1 MGSFVQDLR
10 YALRSLRKQPGF
22 TAIAV
27 ACLALGI
34 GANTAIF
41 SVVRTVL
48 LGSLPYRE
56 PARLVRIY
64 ETFTAQ
70 GKSGLLGSVSVPN
83 LTDFRAQSTSFD
95 GLAAYN
101 GVFMNLVDR
110 DQPERL
116 RVNEVTANAFAL
128 LGTPPLAGRVFR
140 ADEDAPGSADVVVIS
155 EGFWRRR
162 FGSRPEI
169 INTTVRLDSTTF
181 TVVGVMPGSF
191 DLPVSAVHT
200 DAWTLFRPERN
211 GDAKNRGAHFLQ
223 VFGRLRPGVDAARAD
238 ADLKTA
244 VARIATVE
252 PGEMEG
258 RSATTKSMEEV
269 LVGSVRPALLLLLG
283 AVGLVLL
290 IACANVA
297 NLLLARASG
306 RRREVAIRTALGAD
320 PRRIVRQFLT
330 ESILLSAAGGV
341 LGLAVAF
348 GSLRVILSFAATSLP
363 RAEAVGLDPLVLA
376 FTAAV
381 SIVTGIAFGL
391 VPALQASRADLRQ
404 DLSDSSGKTSISG
417 VRHRGLK
424 ALVVAEIALSMV
436 LLTGAGLLVRSFGT
450 LVKTDPGLQAHN
462 VLTFKTRLATS
473 TELDSTLYVRF
484 AGPVLEKLRALP
496 GVRAAGTT
504 SLLPVQS
511 WGTNGNMSIV
521 GRPVETDQSKRPY
534 AEFRTVSSGY
544 FAALGIPMR
553 AGREF
558 NDHDVPGALPPI
570 IVNQEFARRYFP
582 GEDPLGKQIN
592 AWSSTP
598 YTIVG
603 VAGDVRQAGLDQ
615 DPRSEVY
622 VNAAF
627 NPTRLTNITFVVST
641 AFDPARLVPS
651 VRDAVAAVSP
661 GQPLYGV
668 ETMESVIGSSL
679 RRRELT
685 LVLLAVLAALAV
697 ALAGAGIYGVMSYLV
712 TQRTRELGI
721 RMALGASARGVTT
734 MVLSDAMK
742 LAGAGVAIGLV
753 AALALSGVMQ
763 SLLFGIG
770 ARDPITLL
778 ASSVLLPAIAVGSSL
793 VPALRAARA
802 DPLTA
807 IRAE

>member
-1 MGSFVQDLR
+1 MGSFVQDVR
-10 YALRSLRKQPGF
+10 YAVRSLRKQPGF
-22 TAIAV
+22 TMIAV
-27 ACLALGI
+27 VCLALGI

-56 PARLVRIY
+56 PNRLVRIY

-83 LTDFRAQSTSFD
+83 LADFRAQLTSFE
-95 GLAAYN
+95 GIGAYN
-101 GVFMNLVDR
+101 GMNMNLVDR

-128 LGTPPLAGRVFR
+128 LGAQPLAGRVFR
-140 ADEDAPGSADVVVIS
+140 PDEDTPGAADVVVIS
-155 EGFWRRR
+155 EGLWRRR

-169 INTTVRLDSTTF
+169 INSAVRLDSTTF
-181 TVVGVMPGSF
+181 TVVGVMPAAF
-191 DLPVSAVHT
+191 DLPISATHT
-200 DAWTLFRPERN
+200 DAWTPFHPERN

-223 VFGRLRPGVDAARAD
+223 VFGRLRTGVGAAAAD

-244 VARIATVE
+244 VARIRTVDT
-252 PGEMEG
+252 GEMEG
-258 RSATTKSMEEV
+258 RSATAKSMEEV
-269 LVGSVRPALLLLLG
+269 LVGPVRPALVLLLG

-330 ESILLSAAGGV
+330 ESVLLSAAGGL

-348 GSLRVILSFAATSLP
+348 GSLRIILSFAAAALP
-363 RAEAVGLDPLVLA
+363 RADAIGLDPVVLA
-376 FTAAV
+376 FTAAI
-381 SIVTGIAFGL
+381 SIISGVAFGL
-391 VPALQASRADLRQ
+391 APALHASRADLRQ
-404 DLSDSSGKTSISG
+404 DLSDSSGKASISG
-417 VRHRGLK
+417 ARHRALK
-424 ALVVAEIALSMV
+424 SLVVAEIALSMV
-436 LLTGAGLLVRSFGT
+436 LLTGAGLLVRSFGA
-450 LVKTDPGLQAHN
+450 LLRIDPGLQPHN
-462 VLTFKTRLATS
+462 VLTFKTRLATGAGP
-473 TELDSTLYVRF
+473 DSSLYVRF

-504 SLLPVQS
+504 SLLPVES
-511 WGTNGNMSIV
+511 WGTNGGMSIV
-521 GRPVETDQSKRPY
+521 GRPQETEQSKRPF

-544 FAALGIPMR
+544 FAALGIPLR

-570 IVNQEFARRYFP
+570 IINQEFARRYFP

-592 AWSSTP
+592 AWGSTP

-615 DPRSEVY
+615 DPHSEVY

-627 NPTRLTNITFVVST
+627 NPQRLTNMTFVVST
-641 AFDPARLVPS
+641 ESDPARVVSS
-651 VRDAVAAVSP
+651 VRDAVTAVSP
-661 GQPLYGV
+661 GQPLYGI
-668 ETMESVIGSSL
+668 ETMESVISSSL
-679 RRRELT
+679 RSRELT
-685 LVLLAVLAALAV
+685 LVLLAVLAGLAV
-697 ALAGAGIYGVMSYLV
+697 LLAGAGVFGVMSYLV
-712 TQRTRELGI
+712 SQRTRELGI
-721 RMALGASARGVTT
+721 RMALGSSARGVTA
-734 MVLSDAMK
+734 MVLSDATK
-742 LAGAGVAIGLV
+742 LAATGVAIGLA
-753 AALALSGVMQ
+753 AALTLSSVMQ
-763 SLLFGIG
+763 SLLFGVG

-778 ASSVLLPAIAVGSSL
+778 ASSIVLPAIAIASSL

-807 IRAE
+807 IRAD

>member
-1 MGSFVQDLR
+1 MGSFFQDVR
-10 YALRSLRKQPGF
+10 YALRSLRNQPAF
-22 TAIAV
+22 TTIAIL
-27 ACLALGI
+27 CLALGI

-83 LTDFRAQSTSFD
+83 LADFRAQLTSFE
-95 GLAAYN
+95 GMAAYN
-101 GVFMNLVDR
+101 GMNMNLVDR
-110 DQPERL
+110 EQPERL
-116 RVNEVTANAFAL
+116 RVVEVTANAFAL

-140 ADEDAPGSADVVVIS
+140 PEEDGPGSPDVVVIS
-155 EGFWRRR
+155 EGLWRRR

-169 INTTVRLDSTTF
+169 LNSTLRLDSTTF
-181 TVVGVMPGSF
+181 TVVGVMPASF

-200 DAWTLFRPERN
+200 DLWTAFRPERN

-223 VFGRLRPGVDAARAD
+223 VFGRLRTGVDAAAAD

-244 VARIATVE
+244 VARIRIVD

-269 LVGSVRPALLLLLG
+269 LVGPVRPALVLLLG

-330 ESILLSAAGGV
+330 ESVLLSAAGGV

-348 GSLRVILSFAATSLP
+348 SSLRIILSFAAAALP
-363 RAEAVGLDPLVLA
+363 RAESIGLDPLVLA
-376 FTAAV
+376 FTAAI
-381 SIVTGIAFGL
+381 SIITGVAFGL
-391 VPALQASRADLRQ
+391 APALQASRADLRQ

-417 VRHRGLK
+417 VRHRALK
-424 ALVVAEIALSMV
+424 TLVVAEIALSMV
-436 LLTGAGLLVRSFGT
+436 LLTGAGLLVRSFGA
-450 LVKTDPGLQAHN
+450 LIKTDPGFQAHN
-462 VLTFKTRLATS
+462 VLTFKTRLATNPG
-473 TELDSTLYVRF
+473 LDSSLYVRF

-511 WGTNGNMSIV
+511 WGTNGGMSIV
-521 GRPVETDQSKRPY
+521 GRPQETEQSKRPF

-570 IVNQEFARRYFP
+570 IINQEFARRYFP

-592 AWSSTP
+592 AWSPTP

-603 VAGDVRQAGLDQ
+603 IAGDVRQAGLDQ
-615 DPRSEVY
+615 DPHSEVY

-627 NPTRLTNITFVVST
+627 NPQRLTNMTFVVST
-641 AFDPARLVPS
+641 ASDPSRLVS
-651 VRDAVAAVSP
+651 AVRDAVAAVSP
-661 GQPLYGV
+661 GQPLYGI
-668 ETMESVIGSSL
+668 ETMESVVSSSL
-679 RRRELT
+679 RSRELT
-685 LVLLAVLAALAV
+685 LALLAVLAVLAV
-697 ALAGAGIYGVMSYLV
+697 LLAGAGVFGVMSYLV
-712 TQRTRELGI
+712 SQRTRELGI
-721 RMALGASARGVTT
+721 RMALGANARGVTT

-742 LAGAGVAIGLV
+742 LAAAGVAIGLV
-753 AALALSGVMQ
+753 AALALSSLMQ

-778 ASSVLLPAIAVGSSL
+778 ASSIVLPAIAIASSL

-807 IRAE
+807 IRAD

>member
-1 MGSFVQDLR
+1 MGSFVQDVR

-22 TAIAV
+22 TAIAI

-83 LTDFRAQSTSFD
+83 LADFRAQTTSFD

-101 GVFMNLVDR
+101 GMSMNLVDR
-110 DQPERL
+110 EQPERL
-116 RVNEVTANAFAL
+116 RINEVTANAFAL
-128 LGTPPLAGRVFR
+128 LGTPPLAGRLFR
-140 ADEDAPGSADVVVIS
+140 PDEELPGAPDVAVIS

-162 FGSRPEI
+162 FGSRREI
-169 INTTVRLDSTTF
+169 INTTIRLDSTTF
-181 TVVGVMPGSF
+181 TIVGVMPSSF
-191 DLPVSAVHT
+191 DLPVSALHT
-200 DAWTLFRPERN
+200 DAWTVFRPERN

-223 VFGRLRPGVDAARAD
+223 VFGRLRPGVDAATAA
-238 ADLKTA
+238 ADLRTV

-306 RRREVAIRTALGAD
+306 RRREVAIRTALGAN

-330 ESILLSAAGGV
+330 ESVLLSAAGGV
-341 LGLAVAF
+341 LGLAIAF
-348 GSLRVILSFAATSLP
+348 GSLRVILSFAATTLP
-363 RAEAVGLDPLVLA
+363 RADAVGLDPLVLA
-376 FTAAV
+376 FTAAI
-381 SIVTGIAFGL
+381 SIITGIAFGL

-417 VRHRGLK
+417 ARHRALK
-424 ALVVAEIALSMV
+424 ALVVAEIALSMM

-473 TELDSTLYVRF
+473 SELDSSLYVRF

-521 GRPVETDQSKRPY
+521 GRPVETDQSKRPF

-558 NDHDVPGALPPI
+558 GSHDVPGALPPI
-570 IVNQEFARRYFP
+570 IINQEFARRYFP

-592 AWSSTP
+592 AWSATP

-615 DPRSEVY
+615 EPHSEVY

-627 NPTRLTNITFVVST
+627 NPQRLTNMTFVVST
-641 AFDPARLVPS
+641 ASDPARLVPS

-661 GQPLYGV
+661 GQPLYGI
-668 ETMESVIGSSL
+668 ETMESVISSSL
-679 RRRELT
+679 RSRELT

-721 RMALGASARGVTT
+721 RMALGASARGVTA
-734 MVLSDAMK
+734 MVLSDATK

-753 AALALSGVMQ
+753 ASLALSSVMQ

-770 ARDPITLL
+770 ARDPITLV
-778 ASSVLLPAIAVGSSL
+778 ASSIVLPAIAIASSL

-807 IRAE
+807 IRAD

>member
-1 MGSFVQDLR
+1 MGSFVQDVR
-10 YALRSLRKQPGF
+10 YALRSLRKQPAF

-27 ACLALGI
+27 GCLALGI

-56 PARLVRIY
+56 PARLVRVY

-83 LTDFRAQSTSFD
+83 LADFKAQATSFE
-95 GLAAYN
+95 GMAAYN
-101 GVFMNLVDR
+101 GINMNLVDR

-116 RVNEVTANAFAL
+116 RVNQVTANAFAL

-140 ADEDAPGSADVVVIS
+140 PEEDGPGAPDVVVIS
-155 EGFWRRR
+155 EGLWRRR

-169 INTTVRLDSTTF
+169 INSTVRLDSTTF
-181 TVVGVMPGSF
+181 TIVGVMPASF

-200 DAWTLFRPERN
+200 DAWTPFRPERN

-223 VFGRLRPGVDAARAD
+223 VFGRLRAGVDAATAT
-238 ADLKTA
+238 ADLRTA

-258 RSATTKSMEEV
+258 RGATTKSMEEV

-306 RRREVAIRTALGAD
+306 RRREVAIRTALGAN

-330 ESILLSAAGGV
+330 ESVLLSAAGGA
-341 LGLAVAF
+341 LGLLVAF
-348 GSLRVILSFAATSLP
+348 GSLRVILSFAATTLP
-363 RAEAVGLDPLVLA
+363 RADAVGLDPLVLA
-376 FTAAV
+376 FTAAI
-381 SIVTGIAFGL
+381 SIVTGVAFGL

-417 VRHRGLK
+417 ARHRALK
-424 ALVVAEIALSMV
+424 ALVIVEIALSMV
-436 LLTGAGLLVRSFGT
+436 LLTGAGLLVRSFRT

-511 WGTNGNMSIV
+511 WGNNGNMSIV
-521 GRPVETDQSKRPY
+521 GRPVETDQSKRPF

-558 NDHDVPGALPPI
+558 NDHDGPGALPPI

-592 AWSSTP
+592 AWSTTP

-615 DPRSEVY
+615 DPHSEVY

-627 NPTRLTNITFVVST
+627 NPTRLTNMTFVVST
-641 AFDPARLVPS
+641 ASDPARLVAS

-661 GQPLYGV
+661 GQPLYGI
-668 ETMESVIGSSL
+668 ETMESVISSSL
-679 RRRELT
+679 RSRELT
-685 LVLLAVLAALAV
+685 LVLLAVLATLAV

-734 MVLSDAMK
+734 MVLSDATK
-742 LAGAGVAIGLV
+742 LAGAGIAIGLV
-753 AALALSGVMQ
+753 ASLALSSLMQ

-778 ASSVLLPAIAVGSSL
+778 ASSVVLPAIAIASSL

-807 IRAE
+807 IRAD